1 MTKLE
6 KMRSGALADVPMD
19 ATRRGLIIGAAM
31 VGGSLM
37 VGCSMGDVL
46 TFGGHKPEL
55 GPFGAFIRID
65 PDGSVTVMNKH
76 QEMGQGNHAGLAA
89 IVAEELDADWSKV
102 KVKHAPANA
111 KLYANSMFGAQATGG
126 STAINNSWDQL
137 RKAGAAARAMF
148 VQAAADTWKLPAAEI
163 AVKDGVVSHASGKQA
178 GFGDLL
184 AAAAK
189 VTPPQAPTL
198 KDPKSFTLIGT
209 ERVRR
214 KDSLDKSIGAARYTQ
229 DVYLPGMLTAMV
241 VHPPRFGG
249 KVKSFDATEAKKV
262 KGVVDVFQVPTG
274 VAVVAEGVW
283 AAKKGRDALKVEWD
297 ETRVETRSSDQI
309 LADYKKIVA
318 GAAAPGTEGEKW
330 VAFTAKGAAA
340 AAKPALEASYD
351 FPYLAHATMEPMN
364 CVAQVDGNR
373 VKLTFGCQ
381 GHSFD
386 QLNVGLTVGA
396 LPGTVEIETLY
407 AGGSF
412 GRRSTIDSDYVVEA
426 VQVARHVGKGRPV
439 KVMWT
444 REDDMTGGKYRPLAH
459 HAVAVAVD
467 KDGFPAAWKH
477 RIVIQS
483 FAKGTAM
490 AGMMVKNGL
499 DATTV
504 EGALGSPYLEATPQ
518 VDAQVF
524 TPRSPV
530 TTSWWRSV
538 GATHTALAME
548 HTIDQLARLA
558 QQDPAT
564 YRRAL
569 YQKAKAERH
578 LGVLDLVVEKS
589 GWGGAP
595 LKDGWTRGLA
605 VHESFGSVVAN
616 VVEVKLVNGAPKVRK
631 VWCAIDCGI
640 AIAPDQIRAQ
650 MEGGVAYGLSAL
662 LFGAVTLKDGQ
673 VQQSNFDSYRV
684 LRHNEAPEVEV
695 FIVPSGNHP
704 TGVGEPG
711 TPVVMAAVAN
721 ALLTITGKPVTSLPL
736 VKA

>member
-6 KMRSGALADVPMD
+6 KIASQGAVD
-19 ATRRGLIIGAAM
+19 ATRRGLLIGATLA
-31 VGGSLM
+31 GGSLM

-46 TFGGHKPEL
+46 SFGGHKPEL

-76 QEMGQGNHAGLAA
+76 QEMGQGTHAGLAA
-89 IVAEELDADWSKV
+89 IVAEELDADWSKL

-111 KLYANSMFGAQATGG
+111 KLYANLLFGAQATGG
-126 STAINNSWDQL
+126 SSGVNNSWDQL

-148 VQAAADTWKLPAAEI
+148 VEAAADEWKVPAGEI
-163 AVKDGVVSHASGKQA
+163 TVKDGVVSHKSGKTA

-184 AAAAK
+184 VAASK
-189 VTPPQAPTL
+189 VTPPQSPVL
-198 KDPKSFTLIGT
+198 KDPKTFTLIGT
-209 ERVRR
+209 DRVRR

-229 DVYLPGMLTAMV
+229 DVYLPGMLTALV
-241 VHPPRFGG
+241 AHSPRFGG
-249 KVKSFDATEAKKV
+249 KVKSFDATDAKKV
-262 KGVVDVFQVPTG
+262 KGVVDVFQIPTG
-274 VAVVAEGVW
+274 VAVIAEGVW

-297 ETRVETRSSDQI
+297 DAKAETRSSDQM
-309 LADYKKIVA
+309 LADYKKIAA
-318 GAAAPGTEGEKW
+318 GGTAPGMEGEKW
-330 VAFTAKGAAA
+330 VAFTAKGDASA
-340 AAKPALEASYD
+340 AAKPTVEAAYD
-351 FPYLAHATMEPMN
+351 FPFLAHATMEPMN

-373 VKLTFGCQ
+373 VKLTFACQ

-386 QLNVGLTVGA
+386 QLNVGLAVGA
-396 LPGTVEIETLY
+396 LPGSVEIETLY

-412 GRRSTIDSDYVVEA
+412 GRRSTLDSDYVVEA
-426 VQVARHVGKGRPV
+426 VQVAKHVGKGRPV
-439 KVMWT
+439 KLVWT

-459 HAVAVAVD
+459 HAIAVALD

-477 RIVIQS
+477 RIVVQS
-483 FAKGTAM
+483 YTKGTPFE
-490 AGMMVKNGL
+490 GMMVKKGV
-499 DATTV
+499 DSSSV
-504 EGALGSPYLEATPQ
+504 EGALGSPYLEAAPN

-524 TPRSPV
+524 NPKTAVSG
-530 TTSWWRSV
+530 SWWRSV

-548 HTIDQLARLA
+548 HTIDQLARA
-558 QQDPAT
+558 ANKDPAA

-569 YQKAKAERH
+569 YQKAKADRH
-578 LGVLDLVVEKS
+578 IGVLDLVVEKS
-589 GWGGAP
+589 GWGGKP
-595 LKDGWTRGLA
+595 LKDGWVRGVA

-616 VVEVKLVNGAPKVRK
+616 VAEVKLVGGEPKVRK
-631 VWCAIDCGI
+631 VWCAIDCGV
-640 AIAPDQIRAQ
+640 AVAPDQIRAQ
-650 MEGGVAYGLSAL
+650 MEGGVCYSLSAL
-662 LFGAVTLKDGQ
+662 LFGAVTLKDGL
-673 VQQSNFDSYRV
+673 VQQTNFDTHRV

-721 ALLTITGKPVTSLPL
+721 AMLALTGQPVSSLPL